1 MTIKLYSPLTGDFY
15 ENEID
20 GDGWINTAQE
30 PFLLS
35 GADLAQYKDSID
47 SLLNRYLD
55 GDKNLMD
62 YFDEERN
69 SSLKEK
75 VTSAVP
81 SVEIRERDLWGCTTV
96 KLTSPLT
103 DTEQKDLQDYL
114 IGQFADGWGEGFE
127 QREIEVDGGTLYV
140 HFWNPDNFTFELGPI
155 EPQEKEPEIIKQ
167 VQRPKMRLY
176 GQDGNIFNL
185 VGIAERTLRE
195 HGLTDQAKE
204 MKDRVFAS
212 GSYGEALCI
221 IGEYVNITDTEPEQ
235 RPSLRQQLKETKT
248 AEPSARL
255 KPEKQQER

>member
-20 GDGWINTAQE
+20 GDGWINTAQK

-62 YFDEERN
+62 YFDKERN
-69 SSLKEK
+69 SSVKEK

-81 SVEIRERDLWGCTTV
+81 SVEIRERELCGCTTV

-176 GQDGNIFNL
+176 GQDGNIFSIL
-185 VGIAERTLRE
+185 GRAAQLLRE
-195 HGLTDQAKE
+195 NGQAGPAKE
-204 MKDRVFAS
+204 MMNRV
-212 GSYGEALCI
+212 YHVDNYDKALHI
-221 IGEYVNITDTEPEQ
+221 ISEYVETELTPHFE
-235 RPSLRQQLKETKT
+235 KETGRNLYKKR
-248 AEPSARL
+248 SD
-255 KPEKQQER
+255 PER

>member
-20 GDGWINTAQE
+20 GDGWVNTAQE

-69 SSLKEK
+69 SSVKEK

-155 EPQEKEPEIIKQ
+155 EPQEKEPEIIQQ

-176 GQDGNIFNL
+176 GQDGNIFSIL
-185 VGIAERTLRE
+185 GRAAQLLRE
-195 HGLTDQAKE
+195 NGQAGPAKE
-204 MKDRVFAS
+204 MMNRVYHADN
-212 GSYGEALCI
+212 YDKALHI
-221 IGEYVNITDTEPEQ
+221 ISEYVETELTPHFE
-235 RPSLRQQLKETKT
+235 KETGRNLYKKR
-248 AEPSARL
+248 SD
-255 KPEKQQER
+255 PER

>member
-176 GQDGNIFNL
+176 GQDGNIFFHSRQ
-185 VGIAERTLRE
+185 GCTTAAGKRAGRAGEGDDE
-195 HGLTDQAKE
+195 P
-204 MKDRVFAS
+204 RVP
-212 GSYGEALCI
+212 CR
-221 IGEYVNITDTEPEQ
+221 Q
-235 RPSLRQQLKETKT
+235 LRQGPAYHQRICGDRTD
-248 AEPSARL
+248 APF
-255 KPEKQQER
+255 